1 MCQDL
6 NPEPTAA
13 GLPPQPPQAGET
25 GRLPAAPPFCGAGL
39 PPDVPPGE
47 TGPASETPSEPAGQT
62 PTFQG
67 QCAEAPEET
76 PAPQSEEA
84 AELANWKETLRAD
97 FEAWLGELEEVPAP
111 EDALDEAPEEAP
123 DLYSFFEQLAGANA
137 EARKANRRTAEAISQ
152 WGETLARFDS
162 SLEPLRESVAQLA
175 VAQPKA
181 GEFSLAHCLALVE
194 LLDRLQRIARAFRSP
209 PPAKHS
215 WLRRR
220 PSAWPKAWDTQHQAF
235 EIVLSHL
242 EGLLKKEGVTRLE
255 VLGQP
260 FDPSHM
266 TAVAAEPDAHCP
278 AQTVLEELAPGYRR
292 HGELLRP
299 AQVKVSRKP

>member
-1 MCQDL
+1 MCEDL

-13 GLPPQPPQAGET
+13 GLPPQPPQAEET
-25 GRLPAAPPFCGAGL
+25 GCLPAAPPS
-39 PPDVPPGE
+39 PDVPPGE

-62 PTFQG
+62 PALPG
-67 QCAEAPEET
+67 QCAEAPEEN
-76 PAPQSEEA
+76 PALQREEA
-84 AELANWKETLRAD
+84 AELANWKATLRAD
-97 FEAWLGELEEVPAP
+97 FEAWLGELQEVPVP
-111 EDALDEAPEEAP
+111 ENVLAEAPEEAP

-162 SLEPLRESVAQLA
+162 SLEPLRETVAQLA
-175 VAQPKA
+175 AAQPKA
-181 GEFSLAHCLALVE
+181 GEFSRAHCLALVE

-209 PPAKHS
+209 PSAKHS
-215 WLRRR
+215 WWSR
-220 PSAWPKAWDTQHQAF
+220 PRSAWPKAWDTQHQAF

-260 FDPSHM
+260 LDPSLM
-266 TAVAAEPDAHCP
+266 TAVAVEPDAHCP